1 VLSKLIQFDTYN
13 EYDEYAVS
21 SVPGSG
27 VKVLYGTQISCNET
41 ADDTDWLFVKEL
53 MIYIGRAVSATQ
65 VELFFLRLQTSLRLS
80 FWLVFCLA
88 GRPHVMGVAVGNE
101 VELLHT
107 QLLGPPKWILEQ
119 NSGHLLRLS
128 SHFFRKVPQFDT
140 IKMDITGQSAQMCP
154 VFSQENLQQEVCGG
168 HVGWR
173 AARNGQFVGRATRIL
188 RVF

>member
-1 VLSKLIQFDTYN
+1 
-13 EYDEYAVS
+13 
-21 SVPGSG
+21 
-27 VKVLYGTQISCNET
+27 
-41 ADDTDWLFVKEL
+41 
-53 MIYIGRAVSATQ
+53 
-65 VELFFLRLQTSLRLS
+65 
-80 FWLVFCLA
+80 
-88 GRPHVMGVAVGNE
+88 MGVAVGNE

-119 NSGHLLRLS
+119 NSRHLLRLS